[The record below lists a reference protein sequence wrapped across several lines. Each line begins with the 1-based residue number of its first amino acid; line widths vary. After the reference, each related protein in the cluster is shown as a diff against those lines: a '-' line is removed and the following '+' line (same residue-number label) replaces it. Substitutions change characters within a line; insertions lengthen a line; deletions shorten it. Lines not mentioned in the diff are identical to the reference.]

1 MGAVESAVLA
11 LPASQRAAVGDLD
24 AVARVLAQQV
34 SSMRSAMLQ
43 LADRSLTG
51 LTAELEQ
58 VRDIQRR
65 VDAANK
71 VRGLLHAMTPT

>member
-1 MGAVESAVLA
+1 MAALESL
-11 LPASQRAAVGDLD
+11 RLD
-24 AVARVLAQQV
+24 
-34 SSMRSAMLQ
+34 MLQ

-51 LTAELEQ
+51 LTAELEP